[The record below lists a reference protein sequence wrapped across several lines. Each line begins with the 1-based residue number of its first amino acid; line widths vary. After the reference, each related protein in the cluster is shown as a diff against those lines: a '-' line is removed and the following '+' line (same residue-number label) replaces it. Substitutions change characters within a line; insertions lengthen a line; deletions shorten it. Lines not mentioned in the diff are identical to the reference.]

1 MLAHERKKGRIQ
13 TLVPHALM
21 NRDSER
27 QPRRLRRGW
36 RANWE

>member
-21 NRDSER
+21 NRGPHGRHDMH
-27 QPRRLRRGW
+27 
-36 RANWE
+36 